1 MFTRIYWIETIHT
14 GSIGIMPRPR
24 GNEDLESEIL
34 HLAKQDVG
42 MLVSLLVAS
51 EIRELGLQKEEELCK
66 KHQISFLHFPIQDR
80 SLPDSL
86 QQVHQLIEQV
96 EQACL
101 EGKKILFHCRG
112 GIGRV
117 TLMAGAI
124 LRKTGLASEDIVKKI
139 SQIRGLQVP
148 DTEEQ
153 ADWLRRFK

>member
-34 HLAKQDVG
+34 YLAKQDVK
-42 MLVSLLVAS
+42 MLVCLLMPS
-51 EIRELGLQKEEELCK
+51 EIRELGLQKEKELCE
-66 KHQISFLHFPIQDR
+66 KHQISFLHFPIPDR

-86 QQVHQLIEQV
+86 QQVYQLINQV
-96 EQACL
+96 EQTCL
-101 EGKKILFHCRG
+101 EGKKVVFHCRG

-124 LRKTGLASEDIVKKI
+124 LRKTGLASEDIIKKI

-153 ADWLRRFK
+153 AEWLRRFK